1 MLRFHIPFTAALC
14 LNANRIQSTKQ
25 EAAMGNYPQDSQ
37 AVGPEGTRILVLF
50 SYRGA
55 TFKRAR

>member
-37 AVGPEGTRILVLF
+37 AMGPEGASVLSSF
-50 SYRGA
+50 LHDDER
-55 TFKRAR
+55 